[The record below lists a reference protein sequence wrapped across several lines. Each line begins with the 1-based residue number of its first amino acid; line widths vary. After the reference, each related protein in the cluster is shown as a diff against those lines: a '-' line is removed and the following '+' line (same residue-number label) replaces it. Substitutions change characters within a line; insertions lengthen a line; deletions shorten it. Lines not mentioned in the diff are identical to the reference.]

1 MLGYRLAR
9 VRNENVRR
17 RRSLGLLLAQAC
29 PVINDPQRSDL
40 VAISDRIVEAIRA
53 LKAIELRKRRSTPS
67 TPEYDAL
74 IEDSEDKS
82 REIYAAV
89 ADQDR
94 VARLLEPGGPTIDET
109 AERDEERPG
118 A

>member
-1 MLGYRLAR
+1 M
-9 VRNENVRR
+9 
-17 RRSLGLLLAQAC
+17 
-29 PVINDPQRSDL
+29 INDHQRSDL

-67 TPEYDAL
+67 TPEYHAL

-82 REIYAAV
+82 REIYAAA

-94 VARLLEPGGPTIDET
+94 VARLLDQAGRRSTRPPNATRNGLGPESGPGL
-109 AERDEERPG
+109 
-118 A
+118 